1 MVDLSVFAYFSLLQ
15 FSELYLGKYNI
26 CMWLPSSS
34 NCTQGEQTTKC
45 ICDKWPSWVSNV
57 GCWNFSVPIQIDR
70 YCPLVVDAVTPKI
83 KALARP
89 TLKWPTRLLGS
100 IFTLAKVLSW
110 HSLSLILRFA
120 RIIINCIWPLGNL
133 RNHKD
138 SYLANASSVFV
149 EAKDFPT
156 TPPSRPKNN
165 LELSSL
171 LLLRGLF
178 SYLRKQW
185 CLMWS
190 FLVSIVKKF
199 DFFHSHFWLYFP
211 F

>member
-34 NCTQGEQTTKC
+34 NCTQGERTKC

-70 YCPLVVDAVTPKI
+70 YCPLVVDAVAPKI
-83 KALARP
+83 KALARL
-89 TLKWPTRLLGS
+89 TLKWPTRLLAS
-100 IFTLAKVLSW
+100 IFTPAKVLAW

-156 TPPSRPKNN
+156 TTPLKTQEQFGTLQSPFTKRS
-165 LELSSL
+165 LFLS
-171 LLLRGLF
+171 
-178 SYLRKQW
+178 
-185 CLMWS
+185 
-190 FLVSIVKKF
+190 
-199 DFFHSHFWLYFP
+199 
-211 F
+211 